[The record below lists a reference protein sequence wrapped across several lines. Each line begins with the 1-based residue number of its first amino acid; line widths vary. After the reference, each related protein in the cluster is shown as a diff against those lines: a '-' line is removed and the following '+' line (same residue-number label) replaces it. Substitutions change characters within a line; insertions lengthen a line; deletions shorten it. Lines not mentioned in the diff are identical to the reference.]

1 MQFKNKDMATKKY
14 LSRRNFIAKAGMAG
28 LGAGL
33 LASPVFSLRSLANSS
48 FSKLNTEGGGYKA
61 MVCVLLEGGSDSFN
75 MLIPRGNTE
84 YNEYATTRSNLA
96 IPQNELLSINPLNN
110 DGKLYGLHPQMPEI
124 KNLFNNG
131 QLSFISNVGTLVEPI
146 SKTEFWDGSVPVPL
160 GLFSHADQI
169 QQWQSGRPF
178 ERTPIGWGGRISDL
192 MSPLNTNQTI
202 PMSVSLSGNNVYQ
215 HGVDTIE
222 FAINQDGSAGIVGYD
237 NDWAYNE
244 IRSLAL
250 DAMFNQPHNDPYKST
265 YVSTLKNANNAGIE
279 FSQAIENVGEFTTEF
294 SDNELSQ
301 KFKMIAKTIA
311 AREDMGFEKQIFF
324 IRFSG
329 WDHHDDVLN
338 QMDIMLPELS
348 LALGEF
354 NSVMNEIGTDNDVT
368 TFTISDFG
376 RTLTSNGNGSDHAWG
391 GNAMVMGGAVNGQKR
406 FGDFPSLQLGNPID
420 VGDGVLIPQIS
431 TDEYLAEIAMWFGVE
446 NDDISNIFPNL
457 STFYDINSGNP
468 PIGFLNF

>member
-1 MQFKNKDMATKKY
+1 MQFKNKNMATKKY

-48 FSKLNTEGGGYKA
+48 FSNLTGDRDGYKA

-84 YNEYATTRSNLA
+84 YNEYSTTRSNLA
-96 IPQNELLSINPLNN
+96 IPQNELLAINPLNN
-110 DGKLYGLHPQMPEI
+110 DGKLYGLHPQMPEVQS
-124 KNLFNNG
+124 LFNSG
-131 QLSFISNVGTLVEPI
+131 QLSFVSNLGTLVEHI
-146 SKTEFWDGSVPVPL
+146 TKTEFWNGSVPVPL

-169 QQWQSGRPF
+169 QQWQNGRPY

-192 MSPLNTNQTI
+192 MSPFNNNQTI
-202 PMSVSLSGNNVYQ
+202 PMSVSLSGNNVFQ
-215 HGVDTIE
+215 HGISTIE
-222 FAINQDGSAGIVGYD
+222 FVINQDGSAGIIGY
-237 NDWAYNE
+237 NDDWEYNQ
-244 IRSLAL
+244 IRTSSLN
-250 DAMFNQPHNDPYKST
+250 AMFNQTHSDPYKST
-265 YVSTLKNANNAGIE
+265 YISTLKNANNAGIE
-279 FSQAIENVGEFTTEF
+279 FSEAIENVEDFSTEF
-294 SDNELSQ
+294 SDAPLSQ

-311 AREDMGFEKQIFF
+311 AREEMGFEKQIFF

-338 QMDIMLPELS
+338 QMNIMLPELS
-348 LALGEF
+348 NALGEF
-354 NSVMNEIGTDNDVT
+354 SSVMNEIGTNNDVT

-391 GNAMVMGGAVNGQKR
+391 GNVMVMGGAVNGQKR
-406 FGDFPSLQLGNPID
+406 FGDFPSLQLGNPLDI
-420 VGDGVLIPQIS
+420 GDGVLIPQIS
-431 TDEYLAEIAMWFGVE
+431 TDEYLAEIAMWFGVA
-446 NDDISNIFPNL
+446 NDDVTNIFPNL
-457 STFYDINSGNP
+457 SNFYDINSGNP